1 MASSVATTTSSKR
14 RRLLLL
20 LAAAVA
26 LTILAPP
33 PVSALRRRAVH
44 LTVYVQEILDGP
56 GQTEKLLIKGP
67 GPANPSLWPPHN
79 YLGDTIV
86 MDDLVTEAVANNS
99 KPIGRV
105 YGIYMTASM
114 TRPVYT
120 VSFTLHLTAGP
131 YNGSTIVMAGID
143 DDDMGFRE
151 HAVVGGTGALRGAE
165 GYVFG
170 IVKPFTSSYVVME
183 LDIYMTVPVPAVPR
197 PKARAATASPLITD
211 Q

>member
-120 VSFTLHLTAGP
+120 VSFTLLLTAGP
-131 YNGSTIVMAGID
+131 YSGSTLVMAGID
-143 DDDMGFRE
+143 DDDMEVRE

-165 GYVFG
+165 GYVLG
-170 IVKPFTSSYVVME
+170 VVTPFSPTYVVME
-183 LDIYMTVPVPAVPR
+183 LDVYATVPVPTTEA
-197 PKARAATASPLITD
+197 KAAASHLITD

>member
-1 MASSVATTTSSKR
+1 MASSVANTTSSKR

-131 YNGSTIVMAGID
+131 YNGSTLVVAGRD
-143 DDDMGFRE
+143 SVLDETRE
-151 HAVVGGTGALRGAE
+151 LGVVGGTGKLRRASGHVLWRTAKLE
-165 GYVFG
+165 
-170 IVKPFTSSYVVME
+170 SSVHWVLE
-183 LDIYMTVPVPAVPR
+183 LQVHASVPADRHSHKV
-197 PKARAATASPLITD
+197 AII

>member
-1 MASSVATTTSSKR
+1 VQ
-14 RRLLLL
+14 
-20 LAAAVA
+20 
-26 LTILAPP
+26 
-33 PVSALRRRAVH
+33 LR
-44 LTVYVQEILDGP
+44 VYVQEVLDGP
-56 GQTEKLLIKGP
+56 AQTEKLLIRGP

-79 YLGDTIV
+79 YFGDTIV

-131 YNGSTIVMAGID
+131 CNGSTIVMAGID
-143 DDDMGFRE
+143 DDDMGVRE

-183 LDIYMTVPVPAVPR
+183 LDIYMTVPVPVPR
-197 PKARAATASPLITD
+197 PKARAAAASPLITD

>member
-1 MASSVATTTSSKR
+1 MASSVANTTSSKR

-143 DDDMGFRE
+143 DDDMGVRE

-170 IVKPFTSSYVVME
+170 IVKPFTSSYCVME
-183 LDIYMTVPVPAVPR
+183 LDIYMTVPVPVPR
-197 PKARAATASPLITD
+197 PKARAAAASPLITD

>member
-1 MASSVATTTSSKR
+1 MASSVANTTSSKR

-131 YNGSTIVMAGID
+131 YNGSTLVMGGID
-143 DDDMGFRE
+143 DSSAVRE
-151 HAVVGGTGALRGAE
+151 HAVVGGTGALRGAQ
-165 GYVFG
+165 GYVLAV
-170 IVKPFTSSYVVME
+170 VKPVSPTYVVME
-183 LDIYMTVPVPAVPR
+183 LTVNATVPVPTT
-197 PKARAATASPLITD
+197 KAKAAASHLIID
-211 Q
+211 M

>member
-1 MASSVATTTSSKR
+1 MCRDCRTKKSP
-14 RRLLLL
+14 
-20 LAAAVA
+20 A
-26 LTILAPP
+26 LWNAISAPCVRVCFTP
-33 PVSALRRRAVH
+33 
-44 LTVYVQEILDGP
+44 
-56 GQTEKLLIKGP
+56 
-67 GPANPSLWPPHN
+67 
-79 YLGDTIV
+79 
-86 MDDLVTEAVANNS
+86 ANNS

-143 DDDMGFRE
+143 DDDMGVRE

-170 IVKPFTSSYVVME
+170 IVKPFTSSYVVM
-183 LDIYMTVPVPAVPR
+183 
-197 PKARAATASPLITD
+197 
-211 Q
+211 